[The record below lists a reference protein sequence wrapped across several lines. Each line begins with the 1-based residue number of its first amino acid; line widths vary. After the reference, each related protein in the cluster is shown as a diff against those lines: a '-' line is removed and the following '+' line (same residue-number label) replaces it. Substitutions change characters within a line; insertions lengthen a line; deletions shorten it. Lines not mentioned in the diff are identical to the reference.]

1 MLNSESSIFS
11 KSKKEIYED
20 YVKKFQLEKLISEMT
35 NSLVHSQASNPIIYM
50 IKYLTGLLSEEEKV
64 KNNINIPPPYPQGIP
79 IVRFPKFKSK
89 NILSKYL
96 TRDNWSYIKRKKTL
110 YNNNI
115 NDITKLSNNSNLD
128 PIGCCIVDDDVL
140 NTFQNLFDDI
150 ISDIHSISKN
160 NFNKINFDIN
170 SLDEISEKDIYILNE
185 INNNITD
192 ILIEFNRNVEGFTM
206 NNINKKNNLLKDE
219 ICQELIRMKNEGFF
233 DESFKEI
240 NNYDTLFESEPQLKE
255 EIEWMKNSGI
265 KNESYNNLD
274 SMFYSNKDNSIM
286 ILINFSNHF
295 KLWVKGK
302 KKNNENINF
311 INLFNQAIRIM
322 KRISLSFEFITCKYG
337 YVTSNI
343 SLLGCGFRIYTTFNS
358 INLSNFKEEI
368 NNLNF
373 SKVIILNNSILTYQD
388 CHLNEESIIEFLI
401 KFFGK
406 FSSLL
411 KLSKENK
418 KIKLKKIEL
427 KETNLI
433 QSSYFSTFDKL
444 KYTISPYGRNI
455 NDIIEYYSKDE
466 KNNFIILFDKNEY
479 YSFYP
484 FISKY
489 ILFSQ
494 YFNLDENYHISKPE
508 TLQKFTEL
516 SISNLERVK
525 NLKINV
531 YRNIKNYPFSCNP
544 YYKNNLEN
552 VENEIKKVINQINLK
567 HHIATYFSLEDKS
580 INDLIKQNN
589 IPILHKDTMKF
600 DINYPKN
607 RAIIKFEQKNLFGIV
622 NDLDHFKLYFYLET
636 IENMDQITNNIIQI
650 LELLNEFER
659 EINFEFNKKFGYIN
673 SNPSFIGNGMKIQ
686 IDLKLNNL
694 KNEEIDDWSE
704 GKGIIWDKINDNYY
718 RLENQICIGISE
730 IEMFCNFIFYIK
742 QLIDLEENKTI

>member
-302 KKNNENINF
+302 KKDNENINF

-373 SKVIILNNSILTYQD
+373 SKVIILNNSIITYQD

>member
-35 NSLVHSQASNPIIYM
+35 NSLVHSQAANPIIYM

-89 NILSKYL
+89 NILSKHL

-115 NDITKLSNNSNLD
+115 NDITRLSNNSNED
-128 PIGCCIVDDDVL
+128 PIGCCIVDDDVI
-140 NTFQNLFDDI
+140 NTFQSLFDDI

-160 NFNKINFDIN
+160 NFHKINFDIN
-170 SLDEISEKDIYILNE
+170 SLDEISEKDIYIFNE
-185 INNNITD
+185 INNNISD
-192 ILIEFNRNVEGFTM
+192 ILIEFNRNVEGFTI
-206 NNINKKNNLLKDE
+206 NNINKKNNLLKEE
-219 ICQELIRMKNEGFF
+219 ICQELIKMKNEGFF
-233 DESFKEI
+233 DESFKEL
-240 NNYDTLFESEPQLKE
+240 NNYSSLFESEPQLRE

-265 KNESYNNLD
+265 KNESFNNLD
-274 SMFYSNKDNSIM
+274 SMFYSNKDNSVM
-286 ILINFSNHF
+286 VLINFSNHF

-302 KKNNENINF
+302 KKDNNNINF
-311 INLFNQAIRIM
+311 FDLFNQAIKIM
-322 KRISLSFEFITCKYG
+322 KRISLSFEFMTCKYG
-337 YVTSNI
+337 YVTSNL

-358 INLSNFKEEI
+358 INLSNLKEEI

-373 SKVIILNNSILTYQD
+373 SKVIILNNSILTFQD

-418 KIKLKKIEL
+418 KNKLKKIDL

-433 QSSYFSTFDKL
+433 QSSYYSTFDKV
-444 KYTISPYGRNI
+444 KYSISPYGRNI
-455 NDIIEYYSKDE
+455 NDLIEYYSKDE

-516 SISNLERVK
+516 SKSNLERLK
-525 NLKINV
+525 NMNINV

-544 YYKNNLEN
+544 YYKNNLEK

-567 HHIATYFSLEDKS
+567 NHIATYFSLEDKS
-580 INDLIKQNN
+580 INDLIKKNN
-589 IPILHKDTMKF
+589 IPILHNDKMKF

-607 RAIIKFEQKNLFGIV
+607 RGIIKFDHQNLFGIV
-622 NDLDHFKLYFYLET
+622 NDLDHFKLYFYLEK
-636 IENMDQITNNIIQI
+636 IENMDEITNNIVII
-650 LELLNEFER
+650 LELLNKFER
-659 EINFEFNKKFGYIN
+659 EINFEFSKRFGYFN
-673 SNPSFIGNGMKIQ
+673 SNPSVIGNGMKIQ

-694 KNEEIDDWSE
+694 KNEEIDDWNE
-704 GKGIIWDKINDNYY
+704 GKGIIWNKIDDNFY

-730 IEMFCNFIFYIK
+730 IEMICNFIFYIK

>member
-302 KKNNENINF
+302 KKDNNNINF
-311 INLFNQAIRIM
+311 FDLFNQAIRIM

-373 SKVIILNNSILTYQD
+373 SKVIILNNSILTFQD

>member
-185 INNNITD
+185 INNNITN

-302 KKNNENINF
+302 KKDNENINF

-401 KFFGK
+401 KFFVK

>member
-35 NSLVHSQASNPIIYM
+35 NSLVHSQAANPIIYM

-89 NILSKYL
+89 NILSKHL

-115 NDITKLSNNSNLD
+115 NDITRLSNNSNED
-128 PIGCCIVDDDVL
+128 PIGCCIVDDDVI
-140 NTFQNLFDDI
+140 NTFQSLFDDI

-160 NFNKINFDIN
+160 NFHKINFDIN
-170 SLDEISEKDIYILNE
+170 SVDEISEKDIYIFNE
-185 INNNITD
+185 INNNISD
-192 ILIEFNRNVEGFTM
+192 ILIEFNRNVEGFTI

-219 ICQELIRMKNEGFF
+219 ICQELIKMKNEGFF
-233 DESFKEI
+233 DESFKEL
-240 NNYDTLFESEPQLKE
+240 NNYSSLFESEPQLRE

-265 KNESYNNLD
+265 KNESFNNLD
-274 SMFYSNKDNSIM
+274 SMFYSNKDNSVM
-286 ILINFSNHF
+286 VLINFSNHF

-302 KKNNENINF
+302 KKDNNNINF
-311 INLFNQAIRIM
+311 FDLFNQAIKIM
-322 KRISLSFEFITCKYG
+322 KRISLSFEFMTCKYG
-337 YVTSNI
+337 YVTSNL

-358 INLSNFKEEI
+358 INLSNLKEEI

-373 SKVIILNNSILTYQD
+373 SKVIILNNSILTFQD

-411 KLSKENK
+411 KLSKQNK
-418 KIKLKKIEL
+418 KLNLKKLDL

-433 QSSYFSTFDKL
+433 QSSYFSTFDKV
-444 KYTISPYGRNI
+444 KHTISPYGRTI
-455 NDIIEYYSKDE
+455 NDLIDYYSKDE

-508 TLQKFTEL
+508 TIQKFTEL
-516 SISNLERVK
+516 SKNNLERLK
-525 NLKINV
+525 NFKINI

-544 YYKNNLEN
+544 YYKNNLEK

-567 HHIATYFSLEDKS
+567 NHIATYFSLEDKS
-580 INDLIKQNN
+580 INDLIKKNN
-589 IPILHKDTMKF
+589 IPILHNDKMKF

-607 RAIIKFEQKNLFGIV
+607 RGIIKFDQENLFGIV
-622 NDLDHFKLYFYLET
+622 NDLDHFKLYFHLEK
-636 IENMDQITNNIIQI
+636 IEKMDDITQNIIII
-650 LELLNEFER
+650 LELLNVFGR
-659 EINFEFNKKFGYIN
+659 EINFEFNKKFGFLN
-673 SNPSFIGNGMKIQ
+673 SNPSYIGNGMKIQ
-686 IDLKLNNL
+686 IDIKLKNL

-704 GKGIIWDKINDNYY
+704 GKGIIWNKINDNYY

-730 IEMFCNFIFYIK
+730 IEMFYNFIFHIK
-742 QLIDLEENKTI
+742 QLIDLEDNKTI

>member
-1 MLNSESSIFS
+1 
-11 KSKKEIYED
+11 
-20 YVKKFQLEKLISEMT
+20 
-35 NSLVHSQASNPIIYM
+35 
-50 IKYLTGLLSEEEKV
+50 
-64 KNNINIPPPYPQGIP
+64 
-79 IVRFPKFKSK
+79 
-89 NILSKYL
+89 
-96 TRDNWSYIKRKKTL
+96 
-110 YNNNI
+110 
-115 NDITKLSNNSNLD
+115 
-128 PIGCCIVDDDVL
+128 
-140 NTFQNLFDDI
+140 
-150 ISDIHSISKN
+150 
-160 NFNKINFDIN
+160 
-170 SLDEISEKDIYILNE
+170 
-185 INNNITD
+185 
-192 ILIEFNRNVEGFTM
+192 
-206 NNINKKNNLLKDE
+206 
-219 ICQELIRMKNEGFF
+219 
-233 DESFKEI
+233 
-240 NNYDTLFESEPQLKE
+240 
-255 EIEWMKNSGI
+255 
-265 KNESYNNLD
+265 
-274 SMFYSNKDNSIM
+274 
-286 ILINFSNHF
+286 
-295 KLWVKGK
+295 
-302 KKNNENINF
+302 
-311 INLFNQAIRIM
+311 M